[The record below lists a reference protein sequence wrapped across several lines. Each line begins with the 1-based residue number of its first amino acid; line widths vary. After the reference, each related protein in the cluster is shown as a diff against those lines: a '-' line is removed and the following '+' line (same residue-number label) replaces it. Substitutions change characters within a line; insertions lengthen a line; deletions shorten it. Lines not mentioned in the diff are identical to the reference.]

1 MDYIINPWWFYLT
14 SALDSLH
21 CIAVLAAILFAASIV
36 MLVVFYCEHE
46 SDYGY
51 DKTYTNRMLRIAK
64 KIVIAFGVCVTLI
77 IIVPTDET
85 MNKMMIANV
94 LTTENIKNGTDFTQ
108 DQIGK
113 LVDKIADAAIRV
125 KEADGRR

>member
-1 MDYIINPWWFYLT
+1 
-14 SALDSLH
+14 
-21 CIAVLAAILFAASIV
+21 
-36 MLVVFYCEHE
+36 
-46 SDYGY
+46 
-51 DKTYTNRMLRIAK
+51 
-64 KIVIAFGVCVTLI
+64 
-77 IIVPTDET
+77 

-113 LVDKIADAAIRV
+113 LVDKITDAAIRV

>member
-1 MDYIINPWWFYLT
+1 MEYIINPWWFYLVSVLNT
-14 SALDSLH
+14 LH
-21 CIAVLAAILFAASIV
+21 FMAVIGAGLSIIACGVAYA
-36 MLVVFYCEHE
+36 FYCDHVH
-46 SDYGY
+46 DYVPDNGY
-51 DKTYTNRMLRIAK
+51 TTKVINTVK
-64 KIVIAFGVCVTLI
+64 KLCIVFFLCVTLI
-77 IIVPTDET
+77 IIVPTDAT